1 MAQLVAGDIRATL
14 DDAPEKAL
22 LRQLKAEDRPDLR
35 GEMEYIDSPRHA
47 NYVEVHQY
55 MHVLDELRDR
65 LGWSAPSES
74 SYEDLR
80 RRSIAPATTN

>member
-1 MAQLVAGDIRATL
+1 LTTWRNSSPATSGRRSTTL
-14 DDAPEKAL
+14 RRTL
-22 LRQLKAEDRPDLR
+22 LRQLKAEDHPDLR
-35 GEMEYIDSPRHA
+35 GEMEYVDSPRHT

-74 SYEDLR
+74 SYENLR
-80 RRSIAPATTN
+80 RASIARA

>member
-1 MAQLVAGDIRATL
+1 
-14 DDAPEKAL
+14 
-22 LRQLKAEDRPDLR
+22 
-35 GEMEYIDSPRHA
+35 MEYVDSPRHT

-74 SYEDLR
+74 SYENLR
-80 RRSIAPATTN
+80 RASIARA

>member
-22 LRQLKAEDRPDLR
+22 LRQLKAEDHPDLR
-35 GEMEYIDSPRHA
+35 GEMEYIDSPRHT

-80 RRSIAPATTN
+80 RRSIARA